1 MEALELLKE
10 DHQKVKELFEQAED
24 CEPGTEQKRIFRQ
37 IKTELE
43 THTRIEESVFYPAMQ
58 KHEELKAMVRESLE
72 EHKKVKSLL
81 KEMENLVDDSK
92 KFESKL
98 QALMENVEHHAEE
111 EEEGKMFP
119 RVRRIVDRATLDK
132 LGQELEAAKGKAKG
146 KKRKA
151 A

>member
-1 MEALELLKE
+1 MNALELLKQ

-24 CEPGTEQKRIFRQ
+24 CETGTEQKRIFSQ

-43 THTRIEESVFYPAMQ
+43 THARIEESVFYPAMQ
-58 KHEELKAMVRESLE
+58 KHQELREMVRESLE
-72 EHKKVKSLL
+72 EHQKVKSLL
-81 KEMENLVDDSK
+81 REMESVSDDS

-98 QALMENVEHHAEE
+98 GELMDNVEHHAEE

-119 RVRRIVDRATLDK
+119 KVREIVDRAALDK
-132 LGQELEAAKGKAKG
+132 LGQELEAAKGTKG
-146 KKRKA
+146 KA

>member
-1 MEALELLKE
+1 MDALELLKQ

-24 CEPGTEQKRIFRQ
+24 SEVGTEQKRIFHQ

-43 THTRIEESVFYPAMQ
+43 THARIEESIFYPAMQ
-58 KHEELKAMVRESLE
+58 KHQELKEMVREAIE
-72 EHKKVKSLL
+72 EHSQVKSLL
-81 KEMENLVDDSK
+81 KEMENLTDDSE

-98 QALMENVEHHAEE
+98 QILMENVEHHAEE

-119 RVRRIVDRATLDK
+119 KVREIVDRATLDK
-132 LGQELEAAKGKAKG
+132 LGQELEAAKGKKG
-146 KKRKA
+146 QA

>member
-1 MEALELLKE
+1 MNALELLKQ
-10 DHQKVKELFEQAED
+10 DHQKVKKLFEQAED
-24 CEPGTEQKRIFRQ
+24 SEAGTEQKRIFRQ

-43 THTRIEESVFYPAMQ
+43 THARIEEAVFYPAMQ
-58 KHEELKAMVRESLE
+58 KHQELKEMVREALE
-72 EHKKVKSLL
+72 EHNQVKSLL
-81 KEMENLVDDSK
+81 KEMENVVDDSE

-98 QALMENVEHHAEE
+98 QMLMEDVEHHAEE

-119 RVRRIVDRATLDK
+119 KVREIVDRPTLDK

>member
-1 MEALELLKE
+1 MDALELLKQ

-24 CEPGTEQKRIFRQ
+24 SEVGTEQKRIFHQ

-43 THTRIEESVFYPAMQ
+43 THARIEESIFYPAMQ
-58 KHEELKAMVRESLE
+58 KHQELKEMVREAIE
-72 EHKKVKSLL
+72 EHSQVKSLL
-81 KEMENLVDDSK
+81 KEMENLADDSE

-98 QALMENVEHHAEE
+98 QILMENVEHHAEE

-119 RVRRIVDRATLDK
+119 KVREIVHRATLDK
-132 LGQELEAAKGKAKG
+132 LGQELEAAKGKKG
-146 KKRKA
+146 QA